1 MELKNESLSIK
12 SYQLKWLLKVFTS
25 LGLVFFCFTTLQRF
39 LTLMNRKKRLFNG
52 KTSINKQPCSDILV
66 VGLFSSATRQLSFS
80 LSQINKFNVQK
91 YKNEE

>member
-52 KTSINKQPCSDILV
+52 KTSINKQPCMYTGCWII
-66 VGLFSSATRQLSFS
+66 FKCYKAT
-80 LSQINKFNVQK
+80 KFFIESN
-91 YKNEE
+91 